1 MEASSTCHWG
11 QSLNI
16 VLAYDPLGEIRLT
29 FKLCEYF
36 LAMYTL
42 KCLRRNTEKLTI
54 LLADS
59 LTTRARTLNWSPIP
73 EWRENKLT
81 LSCLNCRIISLYLVS
96 KLDATINCKVILPV
110 NKKGQFIRSF
120 HSCFVIDSSFM
131 FFEPSASSI
140 DEWKG
145 METAFRMQD
154 LNQQP
159 RVSFPQIQSPSIFS
173 LSSTRWEKNGLKRYC
188 LMNLYKACEVSD
200 SQKVKSKQTH
210 KQTKREF
217 YWI

>member
-16 VLAYDPLGEIRLT
+16 VPTYDPLGEIRLT

-36 LAMYTL
+36 LALYTL
-42 KCLRRNTEKLTI
+42 KCLRRNAEKLTI

-96 KLDATINCKVILPV
+96 KLDAKINCKVILPV

-120 HSCFVIDSSFM
+120 QPCFVIDSSFIAFYVLRTIGVLDRWM
-131 FFEPSASSI
+131 
-140 DEWKG
+140 KG
-145 METAFRMQD
+145 NGNR
-154 LNQQP
+154 
-159 RVSFPQIQSPSIFS
+159 ISPA
-173 LSSTRWEKNGLKRYC
+173 RP
-188 LMNLYKACEVSD
+188 
-200 SQKVKSKQTH
+200 
-210 KQTKREF
+210 
-217 YWI
+217 

>member
-1 MEASSTCHWG
+1 MTEYC
-11 QSLNI
+11 
-16 VLAYDPLGEIRLT
+16 AYVRSFRGIRLT

-36 LAMYTL
+36 VAMYTL
-42 KCLRRNTEKLTI
+42 KCLRTNTEKVAI

-73 EWRENKLT
+73 EWTENKPT
-81 LSCLNCRIISLYLVS
+81 LSCLNCRIISLFLVS

-120 HSCFVIDSSFM
+120 QPCFVIDSSFI

-145 METAFRMQD
+145 IEPHFACKT
-154 LNQQP
+154 LISNQ
-159 RVSFPQIQSPSIFS
+159 
-173 LSSTRWEKNGLKRYC
+173 G
-188 LMNLYKACEVSD
+188 
-200 SQKVKSKQTH
+200 
-210 KQTKREF
+210 
-217 YWI
+217 

>member
-1 MEASSTCHWG
+1 MKASSTCHWG

-16 VLAYDPLGEIRLT
+16 VLTYDPLGEIRLT
-29 FKLCEYF
+29 FKLYEYF
-36 LAMYTL
+36 LALYTL

-110 NKKGQFIRSF
+110 NKKGQFIGSF
-120 HSCFVIDSSFM
+120 QPCFVIDSSFM

-159 RVSFPQIQSPSIFS
+159 RVSFP
-173 LSSTRWEKNGLKRYC
+173 
-188 LMNLYKACEVSD
+188 
-200 SQKVKSKQTH
+200 
-210 KQTKREF
+210 
-217 YWI
+217 